1 LIFIVAPLA
10 LDDLDEIHRHV
21 EELVGTGPADRLV
34 EDLFG
39 AFRTIALSPGLGH
52 RRRDLTDLDVFF
64 WTAIERYA
72 VVYRKADP
80 MEIVRVLPWRRM
92 RRSLVDPRGGPTT

>member
-1 LIFIVAPLA
+1 MIFIVAPLA

-21 EELVGTGPADRLV
+21 EDLVGTGPADRLV
-34 EDLFG
+34 EDLFA
-39 AFRTIALSPGLGH
+39 AFRRIGLSPGLGH

-72 VVYRKADP
+72 LVYRKTDP
-80 MEIVRVLPWRRM
+80 VEIVRVLPWRRM
-92 RRSLVDPRGGPTT
+92 RRSIIEPREGHPT